1 MNERNLATIKMKK
14 GLKRDTKI
22 SAFTYECVVWKY
34 EEKTESI
41 YLNVSCPLTAIS
53 LDAIYE
59 CKVMGVKQE
68 ITMTGRVMER
78 YICEAGNMI
87 KIHIQTG
94 FYKNSIK

>member
-1 MNERNLATIKMKK
+1 MNERNLAIIKMKK
-14 GLKRDTKI
+14 ALKRGAKL
-22 SAFTYECVVWKY
+22 SAHTYECVVWKY

-41 YLNVSCPLTAIS
+41 YLNVSCPLTDIS

-68 ITMTGRVMER
+68 IIMTGRVVER
-78 YICEAGNMI
+78 YICESGYVI